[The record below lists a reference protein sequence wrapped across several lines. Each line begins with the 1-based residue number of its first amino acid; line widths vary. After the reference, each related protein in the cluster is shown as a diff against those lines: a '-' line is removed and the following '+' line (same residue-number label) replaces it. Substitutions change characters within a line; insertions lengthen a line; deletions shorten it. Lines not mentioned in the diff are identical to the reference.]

1 MRRVV
6 HVASVFVFV
15 CTTTAIGH
23 AQEANDKAAAEVL
36 FEQGRALLLE
46 GKVDQAC
53 PKLSESLRL
62 DRGIGTMLFLAEC
75 WQRMGKTASAWAQFR
90 EAEIV
95 AGQEKDAREK
105 VAHERAE

>member
-1 MRRVV
+1 MRRG
-6 HVASVFVFV
+6 ASVCFFFSFSFA
-15 CTTTAIGH
+15 CALAGSSTAS

-36 FEQGRALLLE
+36 FEQGRSLLLE

-53 PKLSESLRL
+53 PKLAESLRL

-75 WQRMGKTASAWAQFR
+75 WQRLGKSASAWAQFR

-95 AGQEKDAREK
+95 AGQE
-105 VAHERAE
+105 